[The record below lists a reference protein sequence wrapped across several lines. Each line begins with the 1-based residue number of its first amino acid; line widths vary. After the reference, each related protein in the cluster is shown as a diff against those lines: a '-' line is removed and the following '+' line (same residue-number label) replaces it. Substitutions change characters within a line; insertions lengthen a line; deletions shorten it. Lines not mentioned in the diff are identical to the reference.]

1 MRFKGMVKLTKL
13 NLKNQKLRRLIRIY
27 KVKRMGIFGSYVNGK
42 PRKNS
47 DVDIL
52 VEFTKSADL
61 LDQVGLQLDL
71 QKFLAKKV
79 DIVTVNS
86 LSKYFRD
93 RVIKEVV
100 YL

>member
-1 MRFKGMVKLTKL
+1 MIKLEKL
-13 NLKNQKLRRLIRIY
+13 NLKNQKLRRLIRIH

-42 PRKNS
+42 PRRNS

-52 VEFTKSADL
+52 VEFNKSADL

-71 QKFLAKKV
+71 QEFLAKKV

-93 RVIKEVV
+93 KVMSEVV

>member
-1 MRFKGMVKLTKL
+1 MVKLTKL

>member
-1 MRFKGMVKLTKL
+1 MVKLAKL